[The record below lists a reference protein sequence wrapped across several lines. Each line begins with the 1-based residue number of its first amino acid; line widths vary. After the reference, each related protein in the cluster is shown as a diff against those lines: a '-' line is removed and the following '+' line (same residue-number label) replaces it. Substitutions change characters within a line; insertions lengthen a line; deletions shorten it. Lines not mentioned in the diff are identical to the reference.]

1 MMLPYPVLAVC
12 LLLMWLLLNGFSW
25 GHLVLGTL
33 VAIFASWALA
43 SLRPDKPKL
52 RKWWLVPKLFA
63 VVFVDILRSNL
74 AVAALIL
81 KGKRRPHTSGFL
93 LLPLEIRDSTALALL
108 AIILTSTPGSAWLEY
123 DSRDG
128 TVLLHVLDLIDEE
141 QWIATIKHRYEAL
154 LLEIFA

>member
-1 MMLPYPVLAVC
+1 MLPYPILAVC
-12 LLLMWLLLNGFSW
+12 LLLMWLMLNGFSW
-25 GHLVLGTL
+25 GQLVLGAL
-33 VAIFASWALA
+33 VALFASWALA

-52 RKWWLVPKLFA
+52 RKWWLIPKLVT

-74 AVAALIL
+74 AVATLIL

-93 LLPLEIRDSTALALL
+93 LLPLEIENKTALALL

-123 DSRDG
+123 DSRDR

>member
-1 MMLPYPVLAVC
+1 MLPYPILAFC

-63 VVFVDILRSNL
+63 VVFVDILRSNM
-74 AVAALIL
+74 AVAVLIL

-93 LLPLEIRDSTALALL
+93 LLPLEIRDSTALALM

>member
-1 MMLPYPVLAVC
+1 MMLPYPILAVC
-12 LLLMWLLLNGFSW
+12 LLLMWLMLNGFSW
-25 GHLVLGTL
+25 GQLVLGAL
-33 VAIFASWALA
+33 VALFASWALA

-52 RKWWLVPKLFA
+52 RKWWLIPKLVT

-74 AVAALIL
+74 AVATLIL

-93 LLPLEIRDSTALALL
+93 LLPLEIENKTALALL

-123 DSRDG
+123 DSRDR

>member
-1 MMLPYPVLAVC
+1 MLPYPILAFC

-52 RKWWLVPKLFA
+52 RKWWLVPKLFG

-93 LLPLEIRDSTALALL
+93 LLPLEIRDSTALALM

>member
-1 MMLPYPVLAVC
+1 MMLPYPVLAAC

-25 GHLVLGTL
+25 GQLVLGVL

-43 SLRPDKPKL
+43 SLRPEKPKL
-52 RKWWLVPKLFA
+52 RKWWLVPKLFGL
-63 VVFVDILRSNL
+63 VFVDILRSNI

-93 LLPLEIRDSTALALL
+93 LLPLEIEDPTALALL
-108 AIILTSTPGSAWLEY
+108 AIIVTSTPGSAWLEY
-123 DSRDG
+123 DSRDR
-128 TVLLHVLDLIDEE
+128 TVLLHVLDLIDED
-141 QWIATIKHRYEAL
+141 QWVATIKHRYEAL

>member
-1 MMLPYPVLAVC
+1 MMLPYPILAVC

-52 RKWWLVPKLFA
+52 RKWWLVPKLFG

-93 LLPLEIRDSTALALL
+93 LLPLEIRDSTALALM